1 MVIILTFGLFQRR
14 GRTEASVEAAKVWNK
29 YRELKER
36 LLRLGRAA
44 VAFSGG
50 VDSLLLLVAARECG
64 SRQAVAVTIDSCFYP
79 RRELEAAVRLAAMTG
94 LEHVIIRKD
103 GFTDRRIL
111 QNHRERCYFC
121 KGELFRELGEK
132 MAATHGITCLLEGSN
147 ADDPARRRPGMRA
160 LAELGVLS
168 PLRELG
174 FTKDEIRFVLA
185 AKGVP
190 VWDKPPA
197 ACLATRIPCGRKIT
211 AAKLRMIETAEEY
224 LLARGFRQ
232 VRVRHHG
239 AVARIEVAPEE
250 REAFCSPGT
259 MDEVDTALQ
268 KIGFAFVALDLAGY
282 GAERRRETSF

>member
-1 MVIILTFGLFQRR
+1 M
-14 GRTEASVEAAKVWNK
+14 EAAKVWNK
-29 YRELKER
+29 YRELKEC

-50 VDSLLLLVAARECG
+50 VDSLLLLVAARECSPG
-64 SRQAVAVTIDSCFYP
+64 QAVAVTVDSCFFP
-79 RRELEAAVRLAAMTG
+79 RRELQAAVQLAARVG

-103 GFTDRRIL
+103 GFTDRRIIK
-111 QNHRERCYFC
+111 NHRERCYFC

-168 PLRELG
+168 PLREVG

-190 VWDKPPA
+190 LWDKPPA
-197 ACLATRIPCGRKIT
+197 ACLATRIPYGRAVT
-211 AAKLRMIETAEEY
+211 PARLRMIEAAEDY

-250 REAFCSPGT
+250 REAFFSPGI
-259 MDEVDTALQ
+259 MDEVAAALQ

-282 GAERRRETSF
+282 GVERQREASF